1 MPIRAVVIC
10 TIAAGVATLAVFG
23 GASAQDENPTTPGA
37 IPNPGTYQ
45 GSMELQRQQDQQDQ
59 QDQQF
64 RQQQQPQPQYGN
76 QSSAGRVGSGYRQ
89 APSVDPFRQCMSTL
103 KTSAL
108 TRLRGFVEVDTIGR
122 DPRYFTISRR
132 PTAAEKTLLLQWAA
146 GRRRCEPLARDAN
159 PVVHQAN
166 LDMNNM
172 IVQLAQGRM
181 TYGEFN
187 YRRAQK
193 FDAFR
198 RFNNSH

>member
-1 MPIRAVVIC
+1 MLTRTFVIC
-10 TIAAGVATLAVFG
+10 AIATAVATLAFFG
-23 GASAQDENPTTPGA
+23 AASAQDGNPTTPGA

-45 GSMELQRQQDQQDQ
+45 GSLELQRQQDH

-64 RQQQQPQPQYGN
+64 RQQQPQPQYGN
-76 QSSAGRVGSGYRQ
+76 PSSVARVGSGGYRQ
-89 APSVDPFRQCMSTL
+89 APSVDPFGQCMSTL
-103 KTSAL
+103 KASVL
-108 TRLRGFVEVDTIGR
+108 TPLRGSIEVDAIGQ

-132 PTAAEKTLLLQWAA
+132 PTAAEKTSLLRWAA

-172 IVQLAQGRM
+172 IVQLAEGRM

-187 YRRAQK
+187 HRRAEK

-198 RFNNSH
+198 RTNNSH

>member
-45 GSMELQRQQDQQDQ
+45 GSMELQRQ